1 MYNYSNIFV
10 MTLINT
16 LAHRPEAAGVS
27 LLKREESNFIEH
39 YKWLAEDFVVS
50 GLWSRSCII
59 HRFFGSVKSA
69 TFTVSLVAMV
79 TTCDVQNDGHFLKAY
94 SGKGYV
100 FWGFISGLNQVL
112 FVRSTQASSNNFIC
126 TFD

>member
-50 GLWSRSCII
+50 GLWSQSCII
-59 HRFFGSVKSA
+59 HRFQ
-69 TFTVSLVAMV
+69 
-79 TTCDVQNDGHFLKAY
+79 C
-94 SGKGYV
+94 
-100 FWGFISGLNQVL
+100 FWVG
-112 FVRSTQASSNNFIC
+112 
-126 TFD
+126 